1 MRTSDFDYDLP
12 PELIAQS
19 PVEPRDH
26 SRILLLHRDSGS
38 VEHRHFFELPH
49 LLQTGDLVVVND
61 SRVIPARIYARK
73 ETGGTVEL
81 LLIKRLNDG
90 WWQSLARPSRRLR
103 PGVVLSTDGRD
114 RTYQI
119 QVGTRR
125 DDGTLDVR
133 LENESI
139 ISECGQVPL
148 PPYIH
153 ELLSNNE
160 RYQTVYA
167 REEGSAAAP
176 TAGLHFT
183 PDLIKRL
190 GAASINF
197 AYVTLHVG
205 LDTFRP
211 VEAEDP
217 SQHRIH
223 TELATLPTAT
233 AVAIRE
239 TRLRGGRI
247 VAVGTTTVRVLESAA
262 IGGGADITPYHGNT
276 SLMILP
282 GHEFK
287 AVDALITNF
296 HLPKSTLLMLVA
308 AFAGKAHVDSAYKQ
322 AIHERYRFY
331 SFGDAMLIT

>member
-167 REEGSAAAP
+167 R
-176 TAGLHFT
+176 
-183 PDLIKRL
+183 
-190 GAASINF
+190 
-197 AYVTLHVG
+197 
-205 LDTFRP
+205 
-211 VEAEDP
+211 
-217 SQHRIH
+217 
-223 TELATLPTAT
+223 
-233 AVAIRE
+233 
-239 TRLRGGRI
+239 
-247 VAVGTTTVRVLESAA
+247 
-262 IGGGADITPYHGNT
+262 
-276 SLMILP
+276 
-282 GHEFK
+282 
-287 AVDALITNF
+287 
-296 HLPKSTLLMLVA
+296 
-308 AFAGKAHVDSAYKQ
+308 
-322 AIHERYRFY
+322 
-331 SFGDAMLIT
+331 

>member
-103 PGVVLSTDGRD
+103 PGGVLSTDGRD

>member
-1 MRTSDFDYDLP
+1 MHTSDFDYDLP

-26 SRILLLHRDSGS
+26 SRILLLNRDSGS
-38 VEHRHFFELPH
+38 VEHRHFFELPD
-49 LLQTGDLVVVND
+49 LLQAGDLVVVND
-61 SRVIPARIYARK
+61 SRVIPARIYTRK

-81 LLIKRLNDG
+81 LLIKRRADG

-103 PGVVLSTDGRD
+103 SGVVLSADGRD
-114 RTYQI
+114 RTYRI
-119 QVGTRR
+119 EVGTRW
-125 DDGTLDVR
+125 DDGTIDVH
-133 LENESI
+133 LENESVI
-139 ISECGQVPL
+139 AECGQVPL

-153 ELLSNNE
+153 EVLSNNE

-167 REEGSAAAP
+167 REDGSAAAP

-183 PDLIKRL
+183 PNLIDRL

-217 SQHRIH
+217 SQHPIH
-223 TELATLPTAT
+223 TELATLPAAT
-233 AVAIRE
+233 AAAIRD

-262 IGGGADITPYHGNT
+262 LAGGTDITSYHENT
-276 SLMILP
+276 GLMILP

-287 AVDALITNF
+287 AVDVLITNF

-308 AFAGKAHVDSAYKQ
+308 AFAGKEHVDSAYKQ
-322 AIHERYRFY
+322 AIRESYRFY
-331 SFGDAMLIT
+331 SFGDAMLIA